1 MRKPILAIALMI
13 LSQAPSLAATKPTD
27 QVGIINIESD
37 PNDEAVEKSNKRYFK
52 QWKQLNLDA
61 KTKQAL
67 MAKNKSLDAEIEK
80 FRIGFLYIFNDKI
93 IRVAFYGDYGS
104 AVMMDW
110 PAGSECKLTF
120 DSQGGFAGVR
130 GQACE

>member
-13 LSQAPSLAATKPTD
+13 LSQAPALAATKPTD

-37 PNDEAVEKSNKRYFK
+37 PNEEAIEKSNKRYFK

-67 MAKNKSLDAEIEK
+67 MAKNKSLDAEHEK
-80 FRIGFLYIFNDKI
+80 Y
-93 IRVAFYGDYGS
+93 
-104 AVMMDW
+104 
-110 PAGSECKLTF
+110 
-120 DSQGGFAGVR
+120 
-130 GQACE
+130 